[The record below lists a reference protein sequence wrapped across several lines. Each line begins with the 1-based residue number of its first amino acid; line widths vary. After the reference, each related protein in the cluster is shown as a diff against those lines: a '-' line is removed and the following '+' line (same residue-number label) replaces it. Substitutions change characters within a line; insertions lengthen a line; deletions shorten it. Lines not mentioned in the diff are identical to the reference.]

1 MEKKQPTVAEA
12 LRSQFEAFTRA
23 ERQLADTLL
32 SHYPV
37 AGLSS
42 ITALAEKAQVSTPTV
57 ARLVKKLGFK
67 GYPDFQASLRDELE
81 ATISSPIAKHDY
93 WAEGAP
99 DEHILNRFAEAVTN
113 NLRGSLGRIDTRSF
127 DEVAEMLADTQRDVF
142 IVGGRI
148 TRSLGDYLFTHMQVI
163 RDRLTLVKPNSS
175 TWPHYLLS
183 MKAGDVLVV
192 FDIRRYENDLLR
204 FVEMARE
211 RDVVVVLFTDQWGS
225 PVSKHA
231 QHIFN
236 CRIEAPSAWDS
247 SVVPLFILEALIAA
261 IENLRWEATRE
272 RMGVLEDLF
281 DRTRLFR
288 KLA

>member
-1 MEKKQPTVAEA
+1 MDKEAPTVAEA
-12 LRSQFEAFTRA
+12 LRSQFDALTRA

-32 SHYPV
+32 AHYPV

-57 ARLVKKLGFK
+57 ARLVKKLGFG
-67 GYPDFQASLRDELE
+67 GYGEFQASLRSELE
-81 ATISSPIAKHDY
+81 ETISNPIAKHER

-99 DEHILNRFAEAVTN
+99 DAHILNRFAEAVSTN
-113 NLRGSLGRIDTRSF
+113 MHRTLGRFDTESF
-127 DEVAEMLADTQRDVF
+127 DAVAALLGDTERNVA

-148 TRSLGDYLFTHMQVI
+148 TRSLADYLFTHMQVI
-163 RDRLTLVKPNSS
+163 RDGLSLVPSTAS

-183 MKAGDVLVV
+183 MKPGDVLVV

-225 PVSKHA
+225 PAAKHA
-231 QHIFN
+231 QHVFN

-247 SVVPLFILEALIAA
+247 SVVTLFVVEALIAA
-261 IENLRWEATRE
+261 VETLRWEATRE
-272 RMGVLEDLF
+272 RMRELEHLF
-281 DRTRLFR
+281 DQTRLF
-288 KLA
+288 KKFT